1 MNSVLKHQFRV
12 AIDSRKEGS
21 FNDFVNEIFV
31 KRFGGAFSPVK
42 QKHDKGCDGILDNDT
57 IIAAYAPQKPNLRSF
72 KKKAGDDFYSYKN
85 NWQSNHPKWS
95 YVYNGEYTAEMV
107 QYLKSLKNDVILTDI
122 NCLIDLVEQLTHFKR
137 RELASSLGIDEVLIV
152 NDIMLAVVED
162 LFKMASDYEG
172 EAHPHEPPPYIED
185 KIAKNYTFSEVK
197 EALKEYEFVM
207 EYFPQLKDVLKSY
220 ESHEI
225 SALKTKL
232 INCYNKYSGDFKTRL
247 ENLIEEFSKN
257 NKDDDSYSFFVRVV
271 LFYFFETCV
280 IGQRPESE
288 K

>member
-1 MNSVLKHQFRV
+1 MNSVLKHQFKV
-12 AIDSRKEGS
+12 AIDSCKEGS
-21 FNDFVNEIFV
+21 FNELVNELFV
-31 KRFGGAFSPVK
+31 KRFGNAFSPLK
-42 QKHDKGCDGILDNDT
+42 QKHDQGCDGILNNNT

-72 KKKAGDDFYSYKN
+72 KKKAGDDFNSYKD
-85 NWQSNHPKWS
+85 NWQSKHPKWR

-107 QYLKSLKNDVILTDI
+107 QHLKSLKNDVILTDI
-122 NCLIDLVEQLTHFKR
+122 NGVLDLVEQLTHFKR

-162 LFKMASDYEG
+162 LFKFASDYDA
-172 EAHPHEPPPYIED
+172 EAHPHESPPYIED
-185 KIAKNYTFSEVK
+185 KIVLNYSHSDIGD
-197 EALKEYEFVM
+197 ALKVYEYVM

-225 SALKTKL
+225 SALKAKL
-232 INCYNKYSGDFKTRL
+232 IGCYNKYSGDFKTRL
-247 ENLIEEFSKN
+247 ENLVEEFSKN
-257 NKDDDSYSFFVRVV
+257 NKEDDSYSFFVRVV